1 MAAIGFEFDSST
13 GAIRMNAGDTG
24 SFVVHI
30 ARSNGEDWPDTARM
44 LYTIRNG
51 NSETVIQRL
60 YRLDDAWEI
69 GDGMILIEF
78 HNDDTDSLEPGDYST
93 EMRVDLDPIWE
104 GEPITAR
111 SADYLRET
119 SRMVEGVPVRTV
131 FQGTLHIEGV
141 SGRI

>member
-1 MAAIGFEFDSST
+1 MAAIGFEFDNET
-13 GAIRMNAGDTG
+13 GNIRMNAGDTG

-30 ARSNGEDWPDTARM
+30 ARSGGEDWPETARM

-51 NSETVIQRL
+51 NGDTVIQRL
-60 YRLDDAWEI
+60 YRLDDAWDL

-78 HNDDTDSLEPGDYST
+78 HNDDTDSLDPGDYGT
-93 EMRVDLDPIWE
+93 EMRVDMDPIWT

-111 SADYLRET
+111 AADYLQET
-119 SRMVEGVPVRTV
+119 SRMVEGVPVRTI